1 MNLFHYPNNSFV
13 EKMKT
18 TLPIALIL
26 ALFTIAACSK
36 VNNEQNKKEGKSAKE
51 EINLQE
57 EKSTTVTYH
66 CQRGESI
73 DVLFTSSAAIL
84 TRNSEQ
90 HTLAQQ
96 PTGSGFLY
104 SNGKISIRGKG
115 DNIILEIG
123 RMAPLDCSAQ

>member
-1 MNLFHYPNNSFV
+1 
-13 EKMKT
+13 MKT

-36 VNNEQNKKEGKSAKE
+36 VNDEQNKE
-51 EINLQE
+51 EA
-57 EKSTTVTYH
+57 KSTTVTYH

-96 PTGSGFLY
+96 PTASGFLY

>member
-1 MNLFHYPNNSFV
+1 
-13 EKMKT
+13 MKT

-36 VNNEQNKKEGKSAKE
+36 VNDEQNKEEEKSAKE

-57 EKSTTVTYH
+57 AKSTTVTYH

-96 PTGSGFLY
+96 PTASGFLY

-115 DNIILEIG
+115 ENIILEIG